1 MIIPYMYFK
10 AALTGILAVLFLLP
24 VVWRPKQLIK
34 YSYKQKLSMSFNP
47 LRSGKETIQV
57 EDWSTL
63 KWYRSSGLTMATI
76 ILTKLLAGIFLWYIS
91 VYYPHML

>member
-1 MIIPYMYFK
+1 MLIPYMYLK
-10 AALTGILAVLFLLP
+10 AGLTGILALLFFLP

-63 KWYRSSGLTMATI
+63 KWYRYSGLTVVTI
-76 ILTKLLAGIFLWYIS
+76 ILTKFLAGIFIWFIS
-91 VYYPHML
+91 VYYPHSL